1 MAKRNGGIIGPSNV
15 PTGQYGGTASGVWRL
30 RDAFNYIKAGLW
42 PGFAT
47 YPVANSL
54 RFNSASSDYLSR
66 TPASA
71 TNQKTFTISAWVKLS
86 SLTDGA
92 IFNAYISGTQVT
104 TFFFYGNQLWFYHY
118 DGSFLISVRST
129 QLFRDVSA
137 WYHVMASLDTTQAT
151 ASNRVKLYVNGSQ
164 ITDLSASTY
173 GSQNQDTFINS
184 TVSHTIGRESPSQ
197 SYIGGY
203 VSEFNFIDGQ
213 QLTPSSFGQT
223 DSATG
228 IWTPL
233 PYTGS
238 FGTNGFYLKFANS
251 AALGTDSSGNANTFT
266 ANNLTSVDQSTDTCT
281 NNFATMNSTI
291 PSPNIT
297 YSQGNLAAINNVD
310 ADYRTFRSTIAV
322 SSGKWYA
329 EFKAVSGFDNI
340 DMAVGVVN
348 IDTAYSPTSNIS
360 AFVDGFSY
368 GANGGVREYNSSTV
382 DTEATYTTGD
392 IIGVALDLTNNKLYF
407 SKNGTFINSAD
418 PAAGT
423 NGYSITSGKT
433 YCFTGSTILYAGL
446 ANLWNA
452 NFGSPPFTI
461 SSGNADANGYGNFEY
476 AVPSGF
482 YALNTKNLADY
493 G

>member
-1 MAKRNGGIIGPSNV
+1 MPLILASNS
-15 PTGQYGGTASGVWRL
+15 ASGGY
-30 RDAFNYIKAGLW
+30 N
-42 PGFAT
+42 
-47 YPVANSL
+47 VANSL
-54 RFNSASSDYLSR
+54 RFNSGSFDSLTK

-71 TNQKTFTISAWVKLS
+71 GNRKTFTFSCWFKLS
-86 SLTDGA
+86 NIASSVPDYYQIFGGYTGAGNDG
-92 IFNAYISGTQVT
+92 IWISDSDKLYVFLDSAERRITNQV
-104 TFFFYGNQLWFYHY
+104 
-118 DGSFLISVRST
+118 I
-129 QLFRDVSA
+129 RDVSA
-137 WYHVMASLDTTQAT
+137 WYHLIFAVDTTQAT
-151 ASNRVKLYVNGSQ
+151 ASNRIKLYLNGSE
-164 ITDLSASTY
+164 ITSFSTNTNPSLNY
-173 GSQNQDTFINS
+173 DSGINNNTLQN
-184 TVSHTIGRESPSQ
+184 IGTRISDDYFNG
-197 SYIGGY
+197 YIAETY
-203 VSEFNFIDGQ
+203 FIDGQ
-213 QLTPSSFGQT
+213 QLTPSSFGET
-223 DSATG
+223 DTLTG
-228 IWTPL
+228 IWKPKA
-233 PYTGS
+233 YTGS
-238 FGTNGFYLKFANS
+238 FGTNGFYLQFKNS
-251 AALGTDSSGNANTFT
+251 AALGTDSSGNGNTYT
-266 ANNLTSVDQSTDTCT
+266 VNNLTSIDQSTDTPT
-281 NNFATMNSTI
+281 NNFATLNFLVPNSD
-291 PSPNIT
+291 IT
-297 YSQGNLAAINNVD
+297 YSQGNLAEINNVD
-310 ADYRTFRSTIAV
+310 ASYRTFRSTIAV

-360 AFVDGFSY
+360 AFVGGFSY